1 MFSAPLGKEGGKI
14 QVKNEN
20 SVSEIK
26 GGPIYE

>member
-1 MFSAPLGKEGGKI
+1 MFSNPLGKEGKI